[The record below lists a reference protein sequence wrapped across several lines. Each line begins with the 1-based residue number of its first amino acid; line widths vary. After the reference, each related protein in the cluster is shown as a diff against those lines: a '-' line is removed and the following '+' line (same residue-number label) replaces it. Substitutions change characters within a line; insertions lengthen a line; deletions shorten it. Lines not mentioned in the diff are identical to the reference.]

1 LAAGPAQ
8 TAALESGILA
18 TAMKDEPEKPS
29 WRKEHRPAQPA
40 SHEPVSRRRTNAGKG
55 TRLKASVARIKPVR
69 RGKTNKPAPINPAAK
84 PRRMRKNRQTNLI
97 PRNLKPLQGIT
108 LGQNENQAHHFL
120 PNCNSKLPRLFMRQ
134 RGLSAGLKQTWQ
146 CFGVKTSVFFQAF
159 SAYSSSVNLTEQ
171 MTQLARQA
179 KSASRDLAR
188 LPAAEKNAC
197 LLAMAAAL
205 EQNAAVIKQANAF
218 DTEAAAKHG
227 LSAAMLDR
235 LKLDDKRIS
244 AMARG
249 LREVAALPDPVGKI
263 LDERVRPNGLKL
275 QKISTPIGVIVII
288 YESRPN
294 VTADAAAL
302 CFKSGNATILR
313 GGREAMNSNQLIAK
327 TMIDAGKQAMAGRAT
342 SRAGFPEH
350 AIQVVPVTDRE
361 AIPVLL
367 SLTQYVDL
375 CMPRGGEGLIRAVA
389 DCSKVPVIKHY
400 KGVCH
405 VFVDADADLK
415 MAGEIVM
422 NAKVQRPAVC
432 NAMET
437 LLVDKAV
444 AETFLPQVAQ
454 KLADKRVELRC
465 DAVSLGL
472 VQSAIRNPQSAIKS
486 AAEQDYFT
494 EYNDYILNVR
504 VVDGVRA
511 AIDHINHYG
520 SAHSDSVVTRNEA
533 HAKQFLA
540 EVDSAAV
547 YWNASTRFTDGGE
560 FGMGAEI
567 GISTDKIGARGPMG
581 LEELTSYKW
590 LGLGNGQLRT

>member
-1 LAAGPAQ
+1 M
-8 TAALESGILA
+8 
-18 TAMKDEPEKPS
+18 TAM
-29 WRKEHRPAQPA
+29 
-40 SHEPVSRRRTNAGKG
+40 
-55 TRLKASVARIKPVR
+55 
-69 RGKTNKPAPINPAAK
+69 AK
-84 PRRMRKNRQTNLI
+84 
-97 PRNLKPLQGIT
+97 
-108 LGQNENQAHHFL
+108 
-120 PNCNSKLPRLFMRQ
+120 
-134 RGLSAGLKQTWQ
+134 
-146 CFGVKTSVFFQAF
+146 
-159 SAYSSSVNLTEQ
+159 
-171 MTQLARQA
+171 QA
-179 KSASRDLAR
+179 KAASRELAR
-188 LPAAEKNAC
+188 LTTAEKNAC
-197 LLAMAAAL
+197 LLAMATAL
-205 EQNAAVIKQANAF
+205 EQNAAALKQANGL
-218 DTEAAAKHG
+218 DMEAAAESD

-235 LKLDDKRIS
+235 LRLDDKRIA
-244 AMARG
+244 AMAKG
-249 LREVAALPDPVGKI
+249 LREVVALPDPVGRI
-263 LDERVRPNGLKL
+263 LDERIRPNGLKL
-275 QKISTPIGVIVII
+275 RKISAPIGVVVII

-294 VTADAAAL
+294 VTADAASL

-313 GGREAMNSNQLIAK
+313 GGREALKSNHTIAN
-327 TMIDAGKQAMAGRAT
+327 TMIEAGKIALRH
-342 SRAGFPEH
+342 FPEH

-361 AIPVLL
+361 AIPILL

-415 MAGEIVM
+415 MAEEIVM

-444 AETFLPQVAQ
+444 AEKFLPQIAR
-454 KLADKRVELRC
+454 KLAEKRVELRC
-465 DAVSLGL
+465 DKSSLEL
-472 VQSAIRNPQSAIKS
+472 LNSQLSTFNPQPRLKA
-486 AAEQDYFT
+486 AAEQDFYT

-504 VVDGVRA
+504 VVDGVQA

-520 SAHSDSVVTRNEA
+520 SAHSDSIVTRNEA
-533 HAKQFLA
+533 HAKQFLN

-581 LEELTSYKW
+581 LAELTSYKW
-590 LGLGNGQLRT
+590 LGIGNGQIRT